1 MAAEISYYH
10 HEEVNQRNE
19 IYQYF
24 KQDNMNFQNKLN
36 NGGAKN
42 PTMDLAMVHVS

>member
-1 MAAEISYYH
+1 MKFISTL
-10 HEEVNQRNE
+10 N
-19 IYQYF
+19 
-24 KQDNMNFQNKLN
+24 KANMNFQNKLN

>member
-10 HEEVNQRNE
+10 HEEVNKLNE

-24 KQDNMNFQNKLN
+24 KQGKHELP
-36 NGGAKN
+36 K
-42 PTMDLAMVHVS
+42 